1 MRVVCAFCKTNFKVA
16 RSGAGRC
23 PICGHRTP
31 VMAAQSRTSGFLIA
45 ILMLLAVGIFSIFAI
60 KLFNQNQ
67 KSQLLTVS
75 ISEVRHTDTGYIIS
89 GNIRN
94 FSENTYSVPDM
105 MFIFKTESGVV
116 LNRIVQL
123 PPSTSINPKSDMKFL
138 RRLEPRVHGAQRISV
153 RFVEN

>member
-16 RSGAGRC
+16 RSGAGKC
-23 PICGHRTP
+23 PICGHRAS
-31 VMAAQSRTSGFLIA
+31 VLAAQSGTPKFFITVALF
-45 ILMLLAVGIFSIFAI
+45 LAVSIFSVVAI

-67 KSQLLTVS
+67 RAQMLTVS
-75 ISEVRHTDTGYIIS
+75 ISEIRHTDTGYIIR